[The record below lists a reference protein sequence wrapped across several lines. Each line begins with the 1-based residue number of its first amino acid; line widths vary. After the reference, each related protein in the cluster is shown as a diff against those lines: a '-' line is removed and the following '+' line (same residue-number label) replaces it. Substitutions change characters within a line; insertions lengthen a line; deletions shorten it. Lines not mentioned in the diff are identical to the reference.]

1 MNKCFSVLFLLFLVT
16 SCKSN
21 QEIIG
26 LATNAKDGASIRT
39 SNGVYIIESLNSWN
53 DSINGKKIKAL
64 VKIKNKSN
72 LTKDDLYDSINKTY
86 KQGRIGNTT
95 SVKLKKI
102 ELIK

>member
-1 MNKCFSVLFLLFLVT
+1 MYKCFSVFFLLSLIT
-16 SCKSN
+16 SCKAN

-39 SNGVYIIESLNSWN
+39 SNGVYIIESLNTWN
-53 DSINGKKIKAL
+53 DSINGKNIKAL

-72 LTKDDLYDSINKTY
+72 LTKDDLYDSINHAY

-95 SVKLKKI
+95 IVKIKRI

>member
-1 MNKCFSVLFLLFLVT
+1 MNNCFSILFLLFLVT
-16 SCKSN
+16 SCKTN

-72 LTKDDLYDSINKTY
+72 LAKHDLYDSINKIH

-95 SVKLKKI
+95 TVKLKNI